1 MMFGWKNLKLKSK
14 FAIGFGSV
22 LVLLTAVSVI
32 AVRGIEEIVHH
43 GHEVIESNRL
53 DAMLAQKEVD
63 HLNWAGKVGAA
74 LISVNP
80 TALAVE
86 TSDRHCAFGQ
96 WLFGAE
102 RKALEAR
109 LPALAPL
116 LRAMEEPHRLLHGSA
131 EEINKVLADP
141 AAAAEQRVVKAK
153 AVYAEKTLPALHE
166 VQALL
171 GTLRREAKTFAI
183 TEDAMLSDAGATRVS
198 VAVTSLVAV
207 LLGIALTL
215 LIARGIIRPMQS
227 GVTMAKAV
235 AGGDLTARL
244 DIDQRDEVGDLAT
257 ALNGMTSNLR
267 TMMGNIN
274 QGIEQLSSSS
284 EGLSAI
290 SQQMA
295 AGAEQTSGK
304 SQSVASAAEQ
314 MNANMNS
321 VAAASEQASTNVQM
335 VATAAEEMSATIAE
349 IAQNTEMGRVTTSQA
364 VERARSISLRV
375 KDLGAAANEVGQVTE
390 TISEISEQTNL
401 LALNATIEAARAGEA
416 GKGFSVVANEIK
428 DLARQTATATTDINR
443 RIAAIQNTS
452 QATVAEIEEI
462 VATIGSINDIVATI
476 ATAIEEQAAATRE
489 IAGNVNQAALGIE
502 EVNHNVA
509 QSSLVAGSIAKDIV
523 EVSQASGE
531 MSTSSTTVHDNAGSL
546 LHLAE
551 NLRGMVARFTVE
563 RTAAVAG

>member
-22 LVLLTAVSVI
+22 LLLLTAVALM
-32 AVRGIEEIVHH
+32 AVRGIEGIVHN
-43 GHEVIESNRL
+43 GHAVIESNRF

-63 HLNWAGKVGAA
+63 HLNWSGKVSATLFTA
-74 LISVNP
+74 NP
-80 TALAVE
+80 TALTVE
-86 TSDRHCAFGQ
+86 TSDRSCAFGG
-96 WLFGAE
+96 WLFGPE
-102 RKALEAR
+102 RRAIEAR
-109 LPALAPL
+109 LPGLAPI
-116 LRAMEEPHRLLHGSA
+116 LRAIEEPHRLLHVSA
-131 EEINKVLADP
+131 EEINKALADP
-141 AAAAEQRVVKAK
+141 AANAEQRIVRAK
-153 AVYAEKTLPALHE
+153 AVYTERTLPALHE

-171 GTLRREAKTFAI
+171 GSLRSEAKAYTI
-183 TEDAMLSDAGATRVS
+183 SEEAMLSEAGVTKVS

-207 LLGIALTL
+207 LIGIALTL
-215 LIARGIIRPMQS
+215 VIARGIIRPMQN
-227 GVTMAKAV
+227 GVNMAKAV

-244 DIDQRDEVGDLAT
+244 EINQRDEVGDLAT
-257 ALNGMTSNLR
+257 ALNGMTTNLR
-267 TMMGNIN
+267 MMMGDIN

-284 EGLSAI
+284 QGLSTI

-304 SQSVASAAEQ
+304 SQSVATAAEQ

-416 GKGFSVVANEIK
+416 GKGFAVVANEIK

-462 VATIGSINDIVATI
+462 VVTIGSINDIVATI

-531 MSTSSTTVHDNAGSL
+531 MSTSSTTVHDNAGGL

-551 NLRGMVARFTVE
+551 NLRGLVARFTVE